1 MDNMLLTIGFSA
13 SAAAL
18 LSAAVYF
25 IIYRLKT
32 AKLGKALDKEY
43 GERKKPS
50 GR

>member
-1 MDNMLLTIGFSA
+1 MDNMLLTIGFSV

-18 LSAAVYF
+18 LLAAAYF

-32 AKLGKALDKEY
+32 AKLEKTLDKEY

-50 GR
+50 EK